1 MGKMQKIIIGIL
13 VCILTI
19 GVGGGIL
26 YQYNDGFRNSIN
38 QLFNIKNSNIDY
50 DNDEYVLS
58 LRAEIDRLKS
68 TISQYEKEDLILKNR
83 ITELENRVAVLEEK
97 VANLQKQKEEL
108 NTQIDD
114 LKLEVEEIWALLFD

>member
-38 QLFNIKNSNIDY
+38 RLFNIKNSNIDY

-58 LRAEIDRLKS
+58 LRAEIDRLNAI
-68 TISQYEKEDLILKNR
+68 ISQFEEEDLILKNQ
-83 ITELENRVAVLEEK
+83 ITELENRVSVLEKKVDYSEK
-97 VANLQKQKEEL
+97 MIPHLDFGHGQ
-108 NTQIDD
+108 
-114 LKLEVEEIWALLFD
+114 W